1 MKDYIIYADSGSDI
15 TPERCEEYGV
25 CRIPLGVVID
35 GKSCDD
41 VDYAEFYKVL
51 RGGARAVTN
60 AANVETLTETFES
73 TVKEGKDLIYI
84 TLSSGLSGTYGY
96 ACVAA
101 RDVNEK
107 YPDSKIYVVDSLGA
121 SSGYGLLVW
130 YAAKM
135 KNEGCDIDKVYDFLT
150 SNRLRIAHQFTVDDL
165 MFLKRGGR
173 VSSATAIAGSM
184 LNIKPLLHV
193 DDEGRLINIGKCHGR
208 LASVKWLCNRMEESS
223 VGADQK
229 VFIGHGDCL
238 DDALMLSDMI
248 KERMGVS
255 DVEIFYIGPTIG
267 AHSGPGTLA
276 LFYMTKE
283 DKER

>member
-15 TPERCEEYGV
+15 TPERCDEYGV
-25 CRIPLGVVID
+25 RQIPLGVVID
-35 GKSCDD
+35 GKACDSID
-41 VDYAEFYKVL
+41 NAEFYKML
-51 RGGARAVTN
+51 RDGAKAMTN

-135 KNEGCDIDKVYDFLT
+135 KKEGGDIEQVRDFLVN
-150 SNRLRIAHQFTVDDL
+150 NRLRLAHQFTVDDL

-173 VSSATAIAGSM
+173 ISAATAIAGSM

-193 DDEGRLINIGKCHGR
+193 DDEGHLINIGKCHGR
-208 LASVKWLCNRMEESS
+208 LASIKWLCDRMEESS
-223 VGADQK
+223 VGSSQK
-229 VFIGHGDCL
+229 VFIGHGDCEE
-238 DDALMLSDMI
+238 DALILSDML
-248 KERMGVS
+248 KERLGVS
-255 DVEIFYIGPTIG
+255 DIETFYIGPTIG